1 MIYLQQMVVLIIVG
15 FLVKEIPDAE
25 ANQPR
30 LQDDDR
36 DVKERTDDQMKM
48 LDIEYS
54 VESSPGF
61 EDLQNVK
68 EGTDDEIKKMLDIEY
83 SVESSPVLL

>member
-1 MIYLQQMVVLIIVG
+1 MVVLIIVG

-25 ANQPR
+25 GNQPR

-36 DVKERTDDQMKM
+36 DVKEGTDDQMKKM

-54 VESSPGF
+54 VESSPGV